1 MICNYDN
8 NNNNNSDVCGGE
20 EDDSAE
26 NIDEGNGHCG
36 GEDIRIGVT
45 EKEEENTIQ
54 VFFIFIIC
62 YSSSQ

>member
-26 NIDEGNGHCG
+26 NDGNGHCG
-36 GEDIRIGVT
+36 GEDIRIGIT
-45 EKEEENTIQ
+45 GKEEENTIQ
-54 VFFIFIIC
+54 VFSFIFII
-62 YSSSQ
+62 YNSSSYQ